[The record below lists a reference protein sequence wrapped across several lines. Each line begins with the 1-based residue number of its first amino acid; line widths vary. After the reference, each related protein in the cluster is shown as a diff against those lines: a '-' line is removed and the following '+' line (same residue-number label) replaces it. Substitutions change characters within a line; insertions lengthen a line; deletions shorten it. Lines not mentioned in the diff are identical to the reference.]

1 SLIDRLQLSLTD
13 RLPVLLQAEAA
24 ECGLTCLAM
33 IMQFHGRKVSLNK
46 LRRDYAISLRGSTLK
61 SIMDIASELQLHS
74 RALKLEVGDLDR
86 LQCP

>member
-1 SLIDRLQLSLTD
+1 
-13 RLPVLLQAEAA
+13 
-24 ECGLTCLAM
+24 

-86 LQCP
+86 LQCPAILHWDMNHYVVLKKVSGNTATIHDPAVG

>member
-1 SLIDRLQLSLTD
+1 MNDSLIDRLQLSLTD

-46 LRRDYAISLRGSTLK
+46 LRRDYAI
-61 SIMDIASELQLHS
+61 
-74 RALKLEVGDLDR
+74 
-86 LQCP
+86 